1 MAESEPTGAAE
12 PAGETESKEIIP
24 AKKRFRFE
32 MPQFARPGMPNLP
45 NLPKLP
51 SWPALLIVG
60 IVGLSAFLWFF
71 CRIEPGPDE
80 IAVLIRKTGNDLGPG
95 QVIALEKNQK
105 GIQLDVLAE
114 GRYFKNP
121 YTWSWKIH
129 RILDVPAGKLGVMTR
144 LYGKEL
150 PPGRIIAGDGQRGI
164 MLEILR
170 PGKYRINPYAFHVA
184 LFDAI
189 TISPGSV
196 GVVTSLTGS
205 DVLNSGLPAEDRN
218 TFMVKDGM
226 KGVSGRLLDPGT
238 HYLNPYVFNVVE
250 VNTQSQRFEMAGE
263 DVINFLTLDGFSVTV
278 EGTVEFGIEREE
290 AAFLTH
296 RVGDMDDIIKKIIL
310 PRARGFS
317 RIEGSKH
324 PAVNFIVGET
334 RQKFQSDLESHLR
347 ARSKGWGVDI
357 KSVLVRKIIVPDEI
371 ASINRDRELAVQE
384 AAKYEQQIIQ
394 AKSKAELT
402 KQEMLAVQS
411 REKVEADTR
420 RIRAVIDA
428 QQDQSVRLIAAEREL
443 GVARLEYD
451 AALFQ
456 ADSILLSADGEKD
469 AIRAQN
475 QAEAAVLQ
483 SRVSAL
489 GTGDNFARYTL
500 YEKIGP
506 RINAVLSSDAAEGL
520 GNIFSGFAPAKGGA
534 R

>member
-1 MAESEPTGAAE
+1 MAA
-12 PAGETESKEIIP
+12 TESKDIIP
-24 AKKRFRFE
+24 AKKRIRL
-32 MPQFARPGMPNLP
+32 GMP

-51 SWPALLIVG
+51 RLLALPFFAVMAPAGLLVFIW
-60 IVGLSAFLWFF
+60 IF
-71 CRIEPGPDE
+71 CRIEPGPDS
-80 IAVLIRKTGNDLGPG
+80 IAVLIKKTGKNLGPG
-95 QVIALEKNQK
+95 QVIAVEENQK

-121 YTWSWKIH
+121 YTWSWRIH

-150 PPGRIIAGDGQRGI
+150 PAGQIIAGEDQRGI
-164 MLEILR
+164 VQNILR
-170 PGKYRINPYAFHVA
+170 PGKYRINPYAYHVA

-189 TISPGSV
+189 SISPGSV

-205 DVLNSGLPAEDRN
+205 DVLSNNLPNEDRN
-218 TFMVKDGM
+218 TFMVKEGL

-238 HYLNPYVFNVVE
+238 HYLNPYMYNVVE
-250 VNTQSQRFEMAGE
+250 VNIQSQRFEMSGD

-278 EGTVEFGIEREE
+278 EGTIEFGIERNE

-334 RQKFQSDLESHLR
+334 RQRFQADLENHLR
-347 ARSKGWGVDI
+347 AKSKGWGVDI

-384 AAKYEQQIIQ
+384 AAKYDQQIIQ

-402 KQEMLAVQS
+402 KQEMLAIQS
-411 REKVEADTR
+411 REKVEADTK

-428 QQDQSVRLIAAEREL
+428 QQDQAVRLIAAEKEL
-443 GVARLEYD
+443 GVASLEYD

-456 ADSILLSADGEKD
+456 AESILLTADGEKD
-469 AIRAQN
+469 AIKAQN
-475 QAEAAVLQ
+475 TAEADVLR
-483 SRVSAL
+483 SRVSAM
-489 GTGDNFARYTL
+489 GSGDNFARYTL
-500 YEKIGP
+500 YEKLGP
-506 RINAVLSSDAAEGL
+506 RIEAVLTSDNAEGV
-520 GNIFSGFAPAKGGA
+520 GNIFSGFAPVKGGA